1 MAEGKINACIKAKT
15 LIYNTKD
22 NKESMSK
29 METLITIIKELIEK
43 RFYGE
48 LLIKMEA
55 GKIVVVK
62 KTESIKV

>member
-1 MAEGKINACIKAKT
+1 MDK
-15 LIYNTKD
+15 
-22 NKESMSK
+22 
-29 METLITIIKELIEK
+29 LITIIRELIEK

-55 GKIVVVK
+55 GKIVIVK